1 MINNY
6 GIIVA
11 GIVSDQEKCRSAMTK
26 LVIFFRSLF
35 KNRVTSLINIIG
47 FSVSISMAL
56 ILVAF
61 LINERSVDKDYPNL
75 PNIYR
80 VFANGNIAT
89 VREDFREYFMSKYP
103 EIKDACRYN
112 NFGTTVAYEENPVRG
127 QMIVTDSSFFRI
139 FSSQFVTGSVGT
151 VLKNPNDVVLTE
163 SFARKLFDNEDPI
176 GKTVIVEHYTS
187 LVVSGIVKDFPQN
200 SSIQGDFF
208 TSSRTKIMYMG
219 SSDGQGNN
227 EYYFGLF
234 ILTGN
239 NVDISHLEDLFN
251 GNISLLQSNLRYSYS
266 LERINLIPFE
276 KSYFMQGINQS
287 QTRHSNLKLVRL
299 LSLISLLIIFLAVF
313 NYINLTTAGHSD
325 RFKEIA
331 IKKSVGASRWQI
343 FNQFIL
349 ESCIICFISFLLA
362 LFFSSVFTPFFERF
376 LGDKINLAILYKP
389 IWFLWISLGVL
400 LISLIAGFYP
410 AFSISGL
417 RPIDI
422 LIKSKPVSQ
431 NFLSLRSVLNIIQ
444 NASSVTLI
452 ISVIVISRQIEYVRT
467 KDFGFDSDK
476 LLRVDVHWR
485 LAEKTGLIREMVLRN
500 PSIKNVCF
508 SHGTPGSI
516 YSSSSWDLIGK
527 DGIINE
533 LSVDTAFFD
542 VFRIPIVGG
551 RELLSSDFNKVC
563 FINETAYKKTGWDS
577 YEGKKY
583 HGQEIIG
590 IVKDF
595 NIADMYSQIT
605 PLAIQI
611 TSDMGVS
618 HMTLRI
624 DPVDISGTIRTLS
637 ETWKEVCPGYE
648 LNYKFYDQW
657 LDSMYKGEEKLAS
670 AIRLFALLAII
681 ISSLGIIGLAEF
693 SLKRRTKEIGLRKVN
708 GATVPEVLVL
718 INSVFTKWIITGFVL
733 SLPIAW
739 YAMSRWLQRFAYKT
753 ELSWWIFC
761 LAGVLVLLIS
771 LLTVSLQS
779 WRAATR
785 NPVEALRYE

>member
-583 HGQEIIG
+583 HGQEIITKAG
-590 IVKDF
+590 HIDHIQPEQIDHLRVGPVK
-595 NIADMYSQIT
+595 
-605 PLAIQI
+605 
-611 TSDMGVS
+611 
-618 HMTLRI
+618 
-624 DPVDISGTIRTLS
+624 
-637 ETWKEVCPGYE
+637 
-648 LNYKFYDQW
+648 
-657 LDSMYKGEEKLAS
+657 
-670 AIRLFALLAII
+670 
-681 ISSLGIIGLAEF
+681 
-693 SLKRRTKEIGLRKVN
+693 
-708 GATVPEVLVL
+708 
-718 INSVFTKWIITGFVL
+718 
-733 SLPIAW
+733 
-739 YAMSRWLQRFAYKT
+739 
-753 ELSWWIFC
+753 ELSH
-761 LAGVLVLLIS
+761 S
-771 LLTVSLQS
+771 
-779 WRAATR
+779 
-785 NPVEALRYE
+785 